1 MNLIAA
7 ETGGHVYGT
16 GNDLKAAILKIT
28 ANDAYYYAL
37 SYVPPETKQ
46 GRNGAEFHAIEVK
59 VDGGKYQLA
68 YRRGYYSEEANKPA
82 SEPGKE
88 SSPMAAAT
96 LAGAPPATQIL
107 FEARVLPEGA
117 PELRDA
123 ELGDKVTGEKTASFP
138 GGTHRYVVDLSV
150 EPQDMTF
157 ATDADGVRRTELDCE
172 LVAFDEKGQ
181 VVNSLGR
188 AINFRLP
195 PEQYDR
201 LTAAG
206 GRIPVRLAMDLPAGE
221 VGLRIVVYD
230 PATARTGSM
239 EIPVAVAAKPAGAQ
253 ASSSPQ

>member
-1 MNLIAA
+1 
-7 ETGGHVYGT
+7 
-16 GNDLKAAILKIT
+16 
-28 ANDAYYYAL
+28 
-37 SYVPPETKQ
+37 
-46 GRNGAEFHAIEVK
+46 
-59 VDGGKYQLA
+59 
-68 YRRGYYSEEANKPA
+68 
-82 SEPGKE
+82 
-88 SSPMAAAT
+88 MAAAT

-138 GGTHRYVVDLSV
+138 GGTHRYVVNLSV

-253 ASSSPQ
+253 ASSSLQ